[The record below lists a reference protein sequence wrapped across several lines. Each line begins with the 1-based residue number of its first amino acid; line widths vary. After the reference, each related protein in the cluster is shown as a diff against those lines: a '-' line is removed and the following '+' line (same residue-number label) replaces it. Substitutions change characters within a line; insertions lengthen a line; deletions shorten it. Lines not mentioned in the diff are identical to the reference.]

1 MCVCVHTQSHTVTHS
16 HTHSQVGSS
25 EVCLFSCGIK
35 QGSRPGPALPRP
47 TNPAVSSRYRLH
59 LVRLSGPIQHRV
71 QPTEGSGQRRK
82 VKESSGT

>member
-1 MCVCVHTQSHTVTHS
+1 MCVCVHTQSHTLPGGVIRSVFILMWHKTG
-16 HTHSQVGSS
+16 QPAW
-25 EVCLFSCGIK
+25 
-35 QGSRPGPALPRP
+35 PGPAPPRP
-47 TNPAVSSRYRLH
+47 TDPAVSSRYRLH